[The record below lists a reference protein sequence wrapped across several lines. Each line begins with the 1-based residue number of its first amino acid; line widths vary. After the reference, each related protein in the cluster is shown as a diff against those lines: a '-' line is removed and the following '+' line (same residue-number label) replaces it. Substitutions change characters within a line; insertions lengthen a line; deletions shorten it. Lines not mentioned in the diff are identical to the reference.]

1 MNERAHYPCR
11 MHARAR
17 SLRVQRLCLSGRHVS
32 RELIR
37 GQFRGRRRKKSP
49 KAKEIFP
56 DRRCSDICTNQSRK
70 LDTLTT
76 RCRGGPLPLASS
88 DRLLCLWRSRR
99 LTENEQTRTVVKP
112 TIRGLIASSKPN
124 WRLRRPRGRPPRPQ
138 RKICTRCRAERGFRS
153 RSQSQSSP
161 LK

>member
-1 MNERAHYPCR
+1 MP
-11 MHARAR
+11 HACAR

-88 DRLLCLWRSRR
+88 DRLVEEPATNGERTNANGRQTYYSRVNCFVETK
-99 LTENEQTRTVVKP
+99 LA
-112 TIRGLIASSKPN
+112 ASSS
-124 WRLRRPRGRPPRPQ
+124 PRPATAAATQ
-138 RKICTRCRAERGFRS
+138 NVHSLPRRKGF
-153 RSQSQSSP
+153 SQPLTKSVKSTHVIRQCSQSSG
-161 LK
+161 